1 MRSNEAVAARCRTR
15 CRCRTCCKRSHL
27 LPLPLHPSDTAA
39 PAVTDKNLAQVNNK
53 QIETKSASEEA
64 VRNLL
69 TKWLN
74 SWKSGDM
81 KTYRSCYASNFQSE
95 VTYLNAWVSY
105 KTNVRQKSKKIN
117 ISIDKL
123 QISADENIATAVFS
137 SADICNLS
145 MLIFIFLL
153 FWRTLVL

>member
-1 MRSNEAVAARCRTR
+1 MKPLLPLPHPLPLLHLL
-15 CRCRTCCKRSHL
+15 KRSHL
-27 LPLPLHPSDTAA
+27 LPAASPVVTTA
-39 PAVTDKNLAQVNNK
+39 PCCCRDLAQVNNK
-53 QIETKSASEEA
+53 QIETKSCLRRT
-64 VRNLL
+64 VRHSL

-81 KTYRSCYASNFQSE
+81 KKYRSCYESNFQSE
-95 VTYLNAWVSY
+95 VTYTNASVSY

-123 QISADENIATAVFS
+123 QISADENTAVAIFS